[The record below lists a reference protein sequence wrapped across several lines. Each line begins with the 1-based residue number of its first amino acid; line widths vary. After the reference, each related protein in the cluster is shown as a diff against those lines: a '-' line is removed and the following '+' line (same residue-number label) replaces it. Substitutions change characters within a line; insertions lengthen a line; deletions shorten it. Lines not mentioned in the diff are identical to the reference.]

1 MKTNHFLITLAAII
15 CCASCSNIDLTE
27 EQVKN
32 ENKTTQ
38 MKILTR
44 NNENAEQNFPLHIF
58 AFDAKN
64 HELKEQ
70 TTVRSA
76 TDNSELSLSAGNYHI
91 VALSGIGL
99 ADNFVVKNVNSSIP
113 MPESNT
119 SATPVRMGSADVAVN
134 QDATITLMLWNK
146 VAAIDLTLYDIPSD
160 ATDVSTSLSL
170 LNNEIQLNGTSSGQ
184 SAATVQLSHQG
195 NNVWK
200 AERFYTLPTNNNM
213 LNMSISITTANSTK
227 TYSFSIATQIEENT
241 PYIINGSYEKGFI
254 LNNEIE
260 VSAWNEAKTIDFKFG
275 NETTEEVVPPAEDD
289 DEPGDD
295 ETNTETFYVDTFP
308 VEGDF
313 WNNHFVA
320 IIEKQ
325 AAEETA
331 IVTLLSKQEWT
342 EVPSALHTETPD
354 VAQGTAETYTEG
366 QLENWRIPTKEEA
379 HLMCDI
385 VGKDFLE
392 ITNATLEHNKL
403 PTLSTG
409 KIGSTGIR
417 YLCNNAE
424 SSFVWD
430 EYSLAACGAKRT
442 YHLRVVKTV
451 KLIKQ

>member
-1 MKTNHFLITLAAII
+1 MKTNHFLIMLTTLI
-15 CCASCSNIDLTE
+15 CCASCSQIDLTE
-27 EQVKN
+27 EGVKN

-44 NNENAEQNFPLHIF
+44 NSENAEQNFPLHIF

-64 HELKEQ
+64 HELKTQ

-76 TDNSELSLSAGNYHI
+76 TDNSELALSTGNYHI
-91 VALSGIGL
+91 VALSGISI

-119 SATPVRMGSADVAVN
+119 TTTPVRMGSADVSVN

-146 VAAIDLTLYDIPSD
+146 VASIDLTLYDIPD
-160 ATDVSTSLSL
+160 NATDVSTSFSL
-170 LNNEIQLNGTSSGQ
+170 LNNEIQLNGSSSGQ
-184 SAATVQLSHQG
+184 SVATVQLSHQG

-200 AERFYTLPTNNNM
+200 ADRFYTLPTNNNM
-213 LNMSISITTANSTK
+213 LNMSISITTTDGTK
-227 TYSFSIATQIEENT
+227 TYSFSIATQLEENT

-254 LNNEIE
+254 LNSEIE
-260 VSAWNEAKTIDFKFG
+260 VGAWNEAKTIDFKFG
-275 NETTEEVVPPAEDD
+275 NETTEEVVPPGADNGEN
-289 DEPGDD
+289 GDT
-295 ETNTETFYVDTFP
+295 ETNTETFYVDAFP

-325 AAEETA
+325 AAEESA

-342 EVPSALHTETPD
+342 EVPSALHAETPNL
-354 VAQGTAETYTEG
+354 AQGTAETYTEG
-366 QLENWRIPTKEEA
+366 NLNNWRIPTKDEA
-379 HLMCDI
+379 YLMCDI
-385 VGKDFLE
+385 IGKDFLE
-392 ITNATLEHNKL
+392 ITNGTLKHNDL
-403 PTLSTG
+403 PILSTG

-417 YLCNNAE
+417 YLCNDAE